1 MPVKNLA
8 GWIARAGMMLG
19 CLGLAGAAHAAY
31 FHPEVHK
38 ITTQFRGD
46 KMCLGPTINGAKVN
60 RAQLT
65 SCGGMAV
72 QNFLIKPNDKSG
84 KFFSVQSQFR
94 EGMCLDVT
102 NGGAGD
108 GKLTFARCGNYSG
121 QVWEFRPQAVPGS
134 FRLASTFR
142 KGQCADIV
150 NGGADNNDAALAPCA
165 NVSGQIWTFATLLSG
180 LPVLASA
187 PVPAPGKLAMD
198 AKTRAMFLALPK
210 NRDIIIT
217 SGDDALEEDY
227 AWVVYKFLKS
237 NGYDLDEPDRLLMTS
252 LPQSTIAMHA
262 KGEPIQVR
270 VGRTATFTRITK

>member
-1 MPVKNLA
+1 MKNLA
-8 GWIARAGMMLG
+8 GWIVCAGMMAV
-19 CLGLAGAAHAAY
+19 GLAGAAQAAY

-65 SCGGMAV
+65 SCAGMAV
-72 QNFLIKPNDKSG
+72 QNFFIKANDKSG
-84 KFFSVQSQFR
+84 KFFRVESQFR
-94 EGMCLDVT
+94 DGMCLDVT
-102 NGGAGD
+102 NGGPGD
-108 GKLTFARCGNYSG
+108 GKLAFAPCGNYSG

-134 FRLASTFR
+134 FQLASTFR

-150 NGGADNNDAALAPCA
+150 NGGADNNGAALAPCA
-165 NVSGQIWTFATLLSG
+165 NVSGQIWTFATLISG

-187 PVPAPGKLAMD
+187 PAPTPSKLAMD

-217 SGDDALEEDY
+217 SGDQELEEDY

-237 NGYDLDEPDRLLMTS
+237 RGYDLDEPDRLLMTS
-252 LPQSTIAMHA
+252 TPQSTITISA
-262 KGEPIQVR
+262 KDPEAPIQVR
-270 VGRTATFTRITK
+270 VGRTATFTQITK